1 MQQPLAAALMIIKL
15 KSFWGKSLSLF
26 KVGASVW
33 EELRPTALFELSYS

>member
-15 KSFWGKSLSLF
+15 KSFWGKSLSL

-33 EELRPTALFELSYS
+33 EELRPAALFELSYS